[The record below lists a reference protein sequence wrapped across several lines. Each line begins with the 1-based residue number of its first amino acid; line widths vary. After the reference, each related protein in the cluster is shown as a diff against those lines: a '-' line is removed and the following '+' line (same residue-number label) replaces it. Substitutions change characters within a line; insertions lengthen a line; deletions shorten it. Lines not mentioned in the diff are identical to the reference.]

1 MTAGAPSDGRAT
13 GDVAIQQRRL
23 IITLAIT
30 GVCALAAIAGI
41 VGGMAYHIGWMTW
54 LFLAAL
60 LVGFGAH
67 LWFMVGFLKCR
78 GG

>member
-1 MTAGAPSDGRAT
+1 VTAGAPSDGRAT

-23 IITLAIT
+23 IIALSIN
-30 GVCALAAIAGI
+30 GVCALAAVAGI
-41 VGGMAYHIGWMTW
+41 VGGMAFHIGWMNW

-60 LVGFGAH
+60 LVGFGAQGW
-67 LWFMVGFLKCR
+67 LIAGFLKGR